1 MKNRRN
7 HRRCCYLMKRLA
19 ENPSLPKMPKNRENE
34 KGKSLDFRRKI
45 VTFRRN
51 QMKDGGN
58 HGF

>member
-1 MKNRRN
+1 
-7 HRRCCYLMKRLA
+7 MKRLA